1 MKKASIVATVAAAAA
16 GAVACLAAF
25 RGSDRDF
32 KISKNLDIFF
42 SVFKELNLSY
52 VDTPDPD
59 RLIPTAIGAMLSDLD
74 PYTSYI
80 PEKDREA
87 YKFQV
92 DGEYGG
98 VGCIISLSAD
108 TNLIN
113 VKEVYAGTP
122 SDKSGLRSGDLI
134 LSIDGESMRGKS
146 VSEVS
151 DRLRGKAGE
160 TIKVEISRPGQSRPT
175 TKSIRREVIKLDAV
189 DYYGMVDSE
198 TGYIGLR
205 SFESGCAAAIREAFL
220 DLRDRQGARRLI
232 LDLRGNSGGLLDES
246 LQIVN
251 FFVGEGQKMLSTKGR
266 RKAAERIYT
275 AFRHPLDTVM
285 PMAVMIN
292 RSSASAS
299 EIVAGALQDLDRAVV
314 VGQRSYGKGLVQATR
329 EVAYDG
335 YLKVT
340 TAKYYTPSGRCI
352 QAIDYSQRDENGAVG
367 YVPDSLISEF
377 KTRGGRRVYDGGGIS
392 PDVMLAER
400 TYKPVC
406 FSVVYGDYP
415 FRYVVSLLAAGK
427 PMPIDEHGNISDATY
442 DDFVAF
448 MKSQKKFTY
457 KTASQDA
464 YEKLVRAA
472 KAEGLYDDAKA
483 GIDALAKPLAADIDR
498 DMADAKEQVRPFIE
512 DEMVRQR
519 GYRKAAV
526 AHALQ
531 YDEQLRSTLELLAD
545 SGRYS
550 GLLDGSILSH
560 AGDKRAS
567 MTSAKKK

>member
-1 MKKASIVATVAAAAA
+1 MKRGAIAAFAAAAA
-16 GAVACLAAF
+16 ACAAVCLSAF

-122 SDKSGLRSGDLI
+122 SDKAGLRSGDLI
-134 LSIDGESMRGKS
+134 LSIDGESMRGKN
-146 VSEVS
+146 VAEVS

-160 TIKVEISRPGQSRPT
+160 TIKVEIERPGQGRPT

-189 DYYGMVDSE
+189 DYYGMVDAE

-220 DLRDRQGARRLI
+220 DLRDRQGARRLV

-275 AFRHPLDTVM
+275 AFRQPLDTVM
-285 PMAVMIN
+285 PLAVMIN
-292 RSSASAS
+292 RASASAS

-352 QAIDYSQRDENGAVG
+352 QAIDYSQRDESGAVG

-377 KTRGGRRVYDGGGIS
+377 KTRGGRSVYDGGGIS

-400 TYKPVC
+400 SFKPVC

-427 PMPIDEHGNISDATY
+427 PMPIDERGKISDATY
-442 DDFVAF
+442 DDFVEF
-448 MKSQKKFTY
+448 MKRQKKFTY

-472 KAEGLYDDAKA
+472 KAEGLYADAQA
-483 GIDALAKPLAADIDR
+483 ALDALAKPMAADIDR
-498 DMADAKEQVRPFIE
+498 DMADAKEQVRPFVE

-531 YDEQLRSTLELLAD
+531 YDEQLRSTLELLGDGA
-545 SGRYS
+545 RYR
-550 GLLDGSILSH
+550 GLLDGSVLSH

-567 MTSAKKK
+567 MTGSKAK